1 VVFPSLGGATNW
13 QSPSF
18 DDRTGTFYVV
28 TSEAGQRYFIDEQK
42 YEPGKAYWGGRAQ
55 GIDVAPI
62 AAIKAIDSMTG
73 TIKWTYRIS
82 AGSLAAGV
90 LATKGGVLFAGTREG
105 NMLALDAQSGKL
117 LWKMQT
123 GGTIAS
129 SPMSYAVDGTQYV
142 AMSAGGVLYSFALP
156 QEP

>member
-1 VVFPSLGGATNW
+1 M
-13 QSPSF
+13 
-18 DDRTGTFYVV
+18 FYVV
-28 TSEAGQRYFIDEQK
+28 TSEAGQRYFIEEQQ

-62 AAIKAIDSMTG
+62 AAIKAIDAMTG

-105 NMLALDAQSGKL
+105 NMLALEAQSGKL

-142 AMSAGGVLYSFALP
+142 ALSAGGVLYSLALP